1 MRIGSLAALP
11 QKKNTVNLLIFK
23 TNIGSKKQVAKV
35 AKLLNDED
43 EILRWNID
51 LQDIDRVLRIEAIN
65 VGKHKIISII
75 ENAGFFCEELAD

>member
-1 MRIGSLAALP
+1 MRIGSLAVLP
-11 QKKNTVNLLIFK
+11 QKKNAVTLLIFK